1 MPIEV
6 TELSMW
12 ADIGPKRHTVLDRLS
27 FCVEDGEFIVLLGPS
42 GCGKSTL
49 LRALAGF
56 EKPSAGAVR
65 KDGVEIIGPDSD
77 RAMVMQQNALFP
89 WMQVI
94 ENIEYPLMIEGVA
107 PEERRQR
114 ATRWLEEVGL
124 REFWNYYPGQLSIG
138 MQQRVALAR
147 LFTGRSGTLLMD
159 EPFGALDTV
168 SRVHSQRLLLQIWE
182 RERRTVIFV
191 THDVEEAL
199 LLADRV
205 LVLGGTP
212 TRMLKE
218 HPIQWQRP
226 REFDVIFTEDF
237 MKMRRELLALIG
249 ALEP

>member
-6 TELSMW
+6 SELSMW
-12 ADIGPKRHTVLDRLS
+12 ADHGAKRQTILDRLS
-27 FCVEDGEFIVLLGPS
+27 FRVADGEFIVLLGPS

-56 EKPSAGAVR
+56 ERPSAGTVV
-65 KDGVEIIGPDSD
+65 KDGAEIVKPGSD

-89 WMQVI
+89 WLRVI
-94 ENIEYPLMIEGVA
+94 ENIEYPLMIEGI
-107 PEERRQR
+107 PPDERRQR
-114 ATRWLEEVGL
+114 AARWLEEVGL
-124 REFWNYYPGQLSIG
+124 QEFSSYYPRQLSIG

-147 LFTGRSGTLLMD
+147 LFTGHSGTLLMD

-168 SRVHSQRLLLQIWE
+168 SRVHSQKMLLQIWE

-212 TRMLKE
+212 TRLLKE
-218 HPIQWQRP
+218 HPIEWQRP
-226 REFDVIFTEDF
+226 REFDVIFTEQF
-237 MKMRRELLALIG
+237 IRMRRELLTLIG